1 MGHWAREKVVR
12 CLDAFFWIAA
22 AYTAGMLWFGNPLD
36 SVDRIHL
43 LLAYIF
49 PVMAFMILPA
59 MGCYSSWR
67 TLDYHSVIRPVF
79 LGILL
84 VDLSVLVITFLMH
97 EIGSLSRL
105 WFIMTTAMVFAAS
118 VVIRIGAIALMR
130 WLRRNGVDLNRV
142 MLIGNEEVM
151 EHVSSLVKGNPGY
164 GFSIARR
171 IPDDT
176 VEEITG
182 LIKENR
188 IDEVWIGSSPEKMK
202 NIERMLLALHDTA
215 IPVRWIPDLKWMTIL
230 GYREENLMGCP
241 SVLLNATAIEGSH
254 GRFMKSLFDRVFAL
268 VVLIVLSPLL
278 LVIALL
284 VKMSSPG
291 PVFFKQPRQG
301 VSGKAFNCLKFRSM
315 VVHHEEGVVTQA
327 TASDSRITNVGNF
340 LRRTSLD
347 ELPQF
352 INVLLGD
359 MSIVG
364 PRPHAIK
371 HNELYCKQVDRYMQ
385 RHRAK
390 PGITGWAQINGYR
403 GETGTLDK
411 MAKRVEFDLY
421 YMKHWSFMMDLKI
434 IFWTAFRGWT
444 GKNAF

>member
-1 MGHWAREKVVR
+1 
-12 CLDAFFWIAA
+12 
-22 AYTAGMLWFGNPLD
+22 
-36 SVDRIHL
+36 
-43 LLAYIF
+43 
-49 PVMAFMILPA
+49 
-59 MGCYSSWR
+59 
-67 TLDYHSVIRPVF
+67 
-79 LGILL
+79 
-84 VDLSVLVITFLMH
+84 
-97 EIGSLSRL
+97 
-105 WFIMTTAMVFAAS
+105 
-118 VVIRIGAIALMR
+118 
-130 WLRRNGVDLNRV
+130 
-142 MLIGNEEVM
+142 
-151 EHVSSLVKGNPGY
+151 
-164 GFSIARR
+164 
-171 IPDDT
+171 
-176 VEEITG
+176 
-182 LIKENR
+182 
-188 IDEVWIGSSPEKMK
+188 
-202 NIERMLLALHDTA
+202 
-215 IPVRWIPDLKWMTIL
+215 
-230 GYREENLMGCP
+230 
-241 SVLLNATAIEGSH
+241 
-254 GRFMKSLFDRVFAL
+254 
-268 VVLIVLSPLL
+268 
-278 LVIALL
+278 
-284 VKMSSPG
+284 
-291 PVFFKQPRQG
+291 
-301 VSGKAFNCLKFRSM
+301 M